1 MNENEPY
8 VQEDGIN
15 AIGVLADI
23 TDLPFVEKYTLSSD
37 PVIRSKAYKS
47 LLQIDKENFL
57 EKIPANFWG
66 SLFRLLIILLMNQL
80 LIRRKH

>member
-47 LLQIDKENFL
+47 LLQIDK
-57 EKIPANFWG
+57 
-66 SLFRLLIILLMNQL
+66 
-80 LIRRKH
+80 

>member
-1 MNENEPY
+1 MNENDPY
-8 VQEDGIN
+8 VQEDWIN
-15 AIGVLADI
+15 AIGVL
-23 TDLPFVEKYTLSSD
+23 EKYTLSSD

-66 SLFRLLIILLMNQL
+66 SLFDC
-80 LIRRKH
+80 